1 MLLFNLHKTLSQ
13 HLPSQVSTPGTTP
26 DRAEK
31 MTHVLVR
38 ELLYLLIIICFFLFK
53 SFACLFLN
61 TVLFLLRVYDC
72 YRIQEL
78 LKFALRYDL
87 LINVPHVCSH
97 QAKR

>member
-1 MLLFNLHKTLSQ
+1 MLLFNVHKTLSQ

-38 ELLYLLIIICFFLFK
+38 ELLYYLFFLFK
-53 SFACLFLN
+53 SFACLFLK

-78 LKFALRYDL
+78 LKFVLKYDL

-97 QAKR
+97 QAKH